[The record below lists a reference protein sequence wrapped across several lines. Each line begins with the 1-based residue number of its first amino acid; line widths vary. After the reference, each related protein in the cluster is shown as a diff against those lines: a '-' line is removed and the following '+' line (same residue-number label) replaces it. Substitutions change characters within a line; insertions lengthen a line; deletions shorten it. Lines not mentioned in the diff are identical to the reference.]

1 MRRRILLLAV
11 FAVFGL
17 LLSACWPAEV
27 GVETT
32 FTNSRGAGTR
42 VIIID
47 IMDDTLSV
55 DPIPNPEDPDGTKGK
70 GAVINNKHITGGL
83 MAIQTWLEEN
93 APSWMT
99 IEPVEV
105 DGIHRYFKMSYSFDD
120 FEDFMAKYEEL
131 VNMSPTMSWDDFDAD
146 ELPSWTVVTE
156 GNQKIV
162 TYTESHVI
170 LLASLDWAV
179 DGIWNDLYD
188 ADDLAGWVDKVDIW
202 ALANYT
208 VTIGEAV
215 YEELRYYDE
224 DRPDGENFGK
234 IVFVESE
241 DFELESAFDAAV
253 LPGCCTTEPAYGVIG
268 GILFALTLSF
278 GLMVLVFKKPV

>member
-1 MRRRILLLAV
+1 MKKRILILAV
-11 FAVFGL
+11 FVVFGL

-32 FTNSRGAGTR
+32 FTNSSGAGTR

-55 DPIPNPEDPDGTKGK
+55 EPIPNPEDPEATKGK
-70 GAVINNKHITGGL
+70 GAVINDKHITGGL

-105 DGIHRYFKMSYSFDD
+105 DGIHRFFKLSYSFVDFDD
-120 FEDFMAKYEEL
+120 FLAKYEEL
-131 VNMSPTMSWDDFDAD
+131 VNMSPTMSWDDFDAN
-146 ELPSWTVVTE
+146 ELPQWNVVTVD
-156 GNQKIV
+156 GNKTV
-162 TYTESHVI
+162 TYTESKVI
-170 LLASLDWAV
+170 LEASLDWAV
-179 DGIWNDLYD
+179 DGIWNDIYD
-188 ADDLAGWVDKVDIW
+188 ADDLTGWVGKADIW

-208 VTIGEAV
+208 LTIGDEV
-215 YEELRYYDE
+215 FEELRYYDE
-224 DRPDGENFGK
+224 ERPDGDNFGK

-241 DFELESAFDAAV
+241 DFDLEAV
-253 LPGCCTTEPAYGVIG
+253 FEGGVLAGCCTAEPAFGVINAV
-268 GILFALTLSF
+268 LFALALSF
-278 GLMVLVFKKPV
+278 GLMVLVLKKPV